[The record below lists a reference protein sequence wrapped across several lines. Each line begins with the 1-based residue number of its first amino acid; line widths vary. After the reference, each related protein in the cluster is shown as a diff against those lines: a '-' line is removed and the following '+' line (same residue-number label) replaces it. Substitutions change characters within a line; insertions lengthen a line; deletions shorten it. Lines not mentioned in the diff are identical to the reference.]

1 MIDRYTR
8 SIACVWSSENFSVTL
23 LYQKLDRVNTTD
35 KETCRLLI
43 ELLVAHGVT
52 DVVLSPGSRN
62 TPLII
67 AANRHEK
74 LRTHVVID
82 ERCAAFFGLGIAL
95 QTERPVALICTSGS
109 AVLNYGPAI
118 AEAYYRRVPL
128 IAISADRPEEWI
140 DQDDSQTIRQ
150 FGALENIVKGSFD
163 IYGDNSDKVQR
174 SYANRAINDA
184 LILAKKGP
192 KGPVHINVRLDEPLS
207 GLAAPKSNAIP
218 KIELIGCE
226 EKGLAE
232 DINQMLAKRV
242 TGKKVMIIAGF
253 GHGGPRLDKALDDFI
268 KKNGAVVLHEAQSNI
283 HPALSISHIDVTLT
297 TFSDAEI
304 NDLRPDIVISFGGAI
319 LSRIIKNYLRSSTK
333 KIEHWHIAES
343 INAIDCFLALSKRI
357 ECDPTA
363 FFEGLAKACPPA
375 KPSTNS
381 YLKQWREKAG
391 QAKAKL
397 LSFFQT
403 CPWSNFY
410 AMGQLMKIA
419 PRKWNLHFSNGTAIR
434 YAQVFD
440 YSAFE
445 RIECNRGVSGIDG
458 ATSTAI
464 GSHLY
469 YDDIT
474 LLVTGD
480 MSAQYDMGAL
490 ALTEITPRFKMAVLN
505 NNGGGI
511 FRYIKSTSV
520 LEECEEC
527 FAADVRLPL
536 EKLAEAYG
544 FAYFEVSDRQSFD
557 KVFAMFV
564 SEKEKPAILNII
576 TPAQESAD
584 VLKQFFHRE
593 KK

>member
-1 MIDRYTR
+1 M
-8 SIACVWSSENFSVTL
+8 
-23 LYQKLDRVNTTD
+23 NTTD
-35 KETCRLLI
+35 KETCRQLI
-43 ELLVAHGVT
+43 ELLVAHGVC

-82 ERCAAFFGLGIAL
+82 ERSAAFFGLGIAL
-95 QTERPVALICTSGS
+95 QTDKPVALICTSGS
-109 AVLNYGPAI
+109 AILNYGPAI

-150 FGALENIVKGSFD
+150 YGVLENIVKGSFD

-174 SYANRAINDA
+174 SFANRAINDA

-192 KGPVHINVRLDEPLS
+192 QGPVHINVRLDEPLA
-207 GLAAPKSNAIP
+207 GLAAPKSTAIP

-226 EKGLAE
+226 EMGLSAAMY
-232 DINQMLAKRV
+232 DTLAKRV
-242 TGKKVMIIAGF
+242 AGKKIMVIAGF
-253 GHGGPRLDKALDDFI
+253 GKGSARLDKALDDFV
-268 KKNGAVVLHEAQSNI
+268 KKTGAVVLHEAQSNI
-283 HPALSISHIDVTLT
+283 HPVLSIAHIDATLT
-297 TFSDAEI
+297 TFNDEEI
-304 NDLRPDIVISFGGAI
+304 IELKPDIVISFGGAI
-319 LSRIIKNYLRSSTK
+319 LSRIIKKYLRNSTK

-343 INAIDCFLALSKRI
+343 PNAIDCFLALSKRI
-357 ECDPTA
+357 ECEPTS
-363 FFEGLAKACPPA
+363 FFEGLSKACPP
-375 KPSTNS
+375 PLTTSGS
-381 YLKQWREKAG
+381 YLKLWREKAA
-391 QAKAKL
+391 QAKSKL
-397 LSFFQT
+397 LTFFQS

-410 AMGQLMKIA
+410 AMGQLMKLA
-419 PRKWNLHFSNGTAIR
+419 PRKWNLHFSNGTAVR
-434 YAQVFD
+434 YAQLFD
-440 YSAFE
+440 YSAFV

-464 GSHLY
+464 GSQLY
-469 YDDIT
+469 YDDVT
-474 LLVTGD
+474 LLVSGD

-490 ALTEITPRFKMAVLN
+490 AMTEITPRFKMAVLN

-511 FRYIKSTSV
+511 FRYIKTTSS

-536 EKLAEAYG
+536 KELAEAYG
-544 FAYFEVSDRQSFD
+544 FAYFEASNKQALD
-557 KVFAMFV
+557 KVFCLFAAE
-564 SEKEKPAILNII
+564 SKRPAILNII

-584 VLKQFFHRE
+584 VLRDFFTRV
-593 KK
+593 K

>member
-1 MIDRYTR
+1 M
-8 SIACVWSSENFSVTL
+8 
-23 LYQKLDRVNTTD
+23 YQKLDRVNTTD
-35 KETCRLLI
+35 KDTCRLLI
-43 ELLVAHGVT
+43 ELLVAHGVK

-74 LRTHVVID
+74 LNTHVVID

-150 FGALENIVKGSFD
+150 FGVLENIVKGSFD

-192 KGPVHINVRLDEPLS
+192 QGPVHINVRLDEPLA
-207 GLAAPKSNAIP
+207 GLASPKSTAVP
-218 KIELIGCE
+218 KIELIGSE
-226 EKGLAE
+226 ERGLPQ
-232 DINQMLAKRV
+232 DVYDMLAKRV

-253 GHGGPRLDKALDDFI
+253 GHGGARLDKALDDFI
-268 KKNGAVVLHEAQSNI
+268 KKTGAVVLHEAQSNI

-297 TFSDAEI
+297 TFNEDEI

-319 LSRIIKNYLRSSTK
+319 LSRIIKNYLRTSTK

-343 INAIDCFLALSKRI
+343 PNAIDCFLALSKRI
-357 ECDPTA
+357 ECEPTA
-363 FFEGLAKACPPA
+363 FFEGLAKVCPQIQT
-375 KPSTNS
+375 SGGT
-381 YLKQWREKAG
+381 YLKQWREKAA
-391 QAKAKL
+391 QAKAKMMA
-397 LSFFQT
+397 FFQS

-410 AMGQLMKIA
+410 AMGQLMKVA

-434 YAQVFD
+434 YAQLFD
-440 YSAFE
+440 YSAFV

-464 GSHLY
+464 GAQLY

-480 MSAQYDMGAL
+480 MSAQYDIGAL
-490 ALTEITPRFKMAVLN
+490 AMTEITPRFKMAVLN

-511 FRYIKSTSV
+511 FRYIKTTSV
-520 LEECEEC
+520 LDECEEC

-536 EKLAEAYG
+536 KELADAYG
-544 FAYFEVSDRQSFD
+544 FAYYEVSSRQNFD
-557 KVFAMFV
+557 KAFSLFAA
-564 SEKEKPAILNII
+564 EKTKPAILNII
-576 TPAQESAD
+576 TPAKESAD
-584 VLKQFFHRE
+584 VLRNFFQKTKKQ
-593 KK
+593 